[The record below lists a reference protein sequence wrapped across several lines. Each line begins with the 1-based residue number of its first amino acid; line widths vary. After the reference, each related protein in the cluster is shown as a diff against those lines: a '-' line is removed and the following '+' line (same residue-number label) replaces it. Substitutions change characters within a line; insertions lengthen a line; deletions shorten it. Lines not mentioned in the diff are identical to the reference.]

1 MSKKNQKNQNDIS
14 IEEFLLDYNYDIS
27 AYEIEKVKRKE
38 RRDQKRKKDKNRRDR
53 FLEEY

>member
-27 AYEIEKVKRKE
+27 AYEIEKVKCKE